1 MKNTLIA
8 LGILTILSC
17 QTTQST
23 NSQNSNDRNVENSA
37 VRTSTIPRSASKDAP
52 TGIPAAHNKEFVQ
65 NYFNETYRN
74 LANEVQG
81 LSEEQLNF
89 KTAPDRW
96 SILECVEHI
105 AVTQPKLFGYVSETL
120 KQAPNPEKRS
130 EIKSTDEDI
139 MAMMVNRSFKA
150 QAPAEMQPSGK
161 YKNVQT
167 ALEALE
173 KNQQNILGELKNYS
187 MEDLRNHVVAAP
199 IGSIDAYQ
207 FMLFIP
213 GHTARHTLQIQEIK
227 NHPNFPKA
235 K

>member
-8 LGILTILSC
+8 LGILSILSC

-23 NSQNSNDRNVENSA
+23 AAQESNGRTVENSA
-37 VRTSTIPRSASKDAP
+37 VRTSTTPRTETKNAP
-52 TGIPAAHNKEFVQ
+52 AGIPVAHNKEFVQ
-65 NYFNETYRN
+65 NYLNETYRN
-74 LANEVQG
+74 LANAVQG
-81 LSEEQLNF
+81 LSKEQLNF

-105 AVTQPKLFGYVSETL
+105 TVTQPELFGYVAQTL
-120 KQAPNPEKRS
+120 KQAPNPEKRAD
-130 EIKSTDEDI
+130 IKSTDDDI
-139 MAMMVNRSFKA
+139 MTMMVNRTYKA

-161 YKNVQT
+161 YKDVQS
-167 ALEALE
+167 ALDALQ
-173 KNQQNILGELKNYS
+173 KNQKNMMGELNSFS
-187 MEDLRNHVVAAP
+187 MDDLRNRVMEAP

-213 GHTARHTLQIQEIK
+213 GHTARHTLQILEVK
-227 NHPNFPKA
+227 EHPDFPK

>member
-1 MKNTLIA
+1 MKQILILCSA
-8 LGILTILSC
+8 LAILSC
-17 QTTQST
+17 QTTQNT
-23 NSQNSNDRNVENSA
+23 TSQERQVDNSA
-37 VRTSTIPRSASKDAP
+37 VRTSTTPRTATKDAP
-52 TGIPAAHNKEFVQ
+52 TGIPVAHNKEFVQ

-81 LSEEQLNF
+81 LSKEQLNF

-105 AVTQPKLFGYVSETL
+105 AVTQPELFGYVSETL

-130 EIKSTDEDI
+130 EIKSSDNDI
-139 MAMMVNRSFKA
+139 LTMMVNRSFKA
-150 QAPAEMQPSGK
+150 QAPAEMQPTGK
-161 YKNVQT
+161 LKDVQT
-167 ALEALE
+167 ALTALE

-227 NHPNFPKA
+227 NHPNFPKS